1 MNHHN
6 KCFQKQ
12 NSEQFQKSHFTKF
25 MLVTTTA
32 HFRWALAIPL
42 DTECV
47 DLDLIEIEMP
57 EMEQNDQ
64 ECLDPDAY

>member
-1 MNHHN
+1 MFLKTEFRTISEKSFHKIYVGHN
-6 KCFQKQ
+6 NRTFLLGLI
-12 NSEQFQKSHFTKF
+12 H
-25 MLVTTTA
+25 
-32 HFRWALAIPL
+32 PL

-57 EMEQNDQ
+57 EMEENDQ

>member
-1 MNHHN
+1 
-6 KCFQKQ
+6 
-12 NSEQFQKSHFTKF
+12 
-25 MLVTTTA
+25 MLVTTIA
-32 HFRWALAIPL
+32 HFRWALSIPL

-57 EMEQNDQ
+57 EMEENDQ

>member
-1 MNHHN
+1 M
-6 KCFQKQ
+6 KSQKDLDC
-12 NSEQFQKSHFTKF
+12 QF
-25 MLVTTTA
+25 
-32 HFRWALAIPL
+32 

-57 EMEQNDQ
+57 EIEENDQ